1 MRAGNVIYLRPRAA
15 RATKTSAPR
24 PPPRAVSVSKIFAQ
38 HSAGTLSRCRHL
50 EAVEGFTPISRAKAL
65 TEGQRPITSRN
76 EEMERIE
83 CFLGHLTLE
92 SKFKVSR
99 DMYKALGQPVPMRS
113 STDFRDAFIF
123 RVRNARKASGLT
135 QAKIAAL
142 LEIDQGTYKMY
153 ETRSM
158 LPHDLIPR
166 FCIAC
171 RIEVGDL
178 YAETAARRRRI
189 AS

>member
-1 MRAGNVIYLRPRAA
+1 MSEQAGNVLQFRPREAKTTRRSA
-15 RATKTSAPR
+15 VRPASRATC
-24 PPPRAVSVSKIFAQ
+24 VVKIED
-38 HSAGTLSRCRHL
+38 HLSAGMASRCRHL
-50 EAVEGFTPISRAKAL
+50 RAVSTGTLTSRAKSA
-65 TEGQRPITSRN
+65 TVGQRPITSRN
-76 EEMERIE
+76 EEMERID

-92 SKFKVSR
+92 SKFKMSR
-99 DMYKALGQPVPMRS
+99 DTMRVLGHSVPMRS
-113 STDFRDAFIF
+113 SDFRESFIA
-123 RVRNARKASGLT
+123 RVKSARIASGLT
-135 QAKIAAL
+135 QVQISKL

-178 YAETAARRRRI
+178 YAEVPVRRRRT
-189 AS
+189 A